1 MPDAFGHDIHS
12 VTVGSG
18 EPTVMLHC
26 MLARHQAMLPLSKAL
41 GWQATLLDLP
51 GHGRSADWD
60 GKSEYQSLTVE
71 AARQSCN
78 GPAHIIGHSFGATA
92 ALRLAVES
100 PECVSRLTLIE
111 PVFFAAAKGT
121 AAFTAHMKAFRPFV
135 AAMLMGDEARA
146 AEIFNAQWSDSD
158 WTALSDRQKDYL
170 IQRIHLVV
178 AGGAAIEEDADGVT
192 SAARLGALDV
202 PVTLIRGGQTQPVI
216 KAIHDTLVAR
226 IPQATDHV
234 VEEAGHMIALTHVAQ
249 IAAIIRA
256 ADQETG

>member
-1 MPDAFGHDIHS
+1 MPDAFGHSIHS

-18 EPTVMLHC
+18 DPAVMIHC
-26 MLARHQAMLPLSKAL
+26 MLGRHQAMLPLAKAL
-41 GWQATLLDLP
+41 NARATLLDMP
-51 GHGRSADWD
+51 GHGRSDKWD
-60 GKSEYQSLTVE
+60 GKTEYQSLVAE
-71 AARQSCN
+71 AARQCCD
-78 GPAHIIGHSFGATA
+78 GPSHVIGHSFGATA
-92 ALRLAVES
+92 ALRLAIES

-121 AAFTAHMKAFRPFV
+121 AAFTAHMKAFRPFIT
-135 AAMLMGDEARA
+135 AMLMGDEPCA
-146 AEIFNAQWSDSD
+146 AEMFNAQWSDSD
-158 WTALSDRQKDYL
+158 WAALSERQKDYL
-170 IQRIHLVV
+170 IRRIHLVV

-192 SAARLGALDV
+192 SAARLGALDI

-216 KAIHDTLVAR
+216 KAIHDALVAR

-234 VEEAGHMIALTHVAQ
+234 IEEAGHMIALTHVAQ

>member
-1 MPDAFGHDIHS
+1 MPDAFGHAIHS

-26 MLARHQAMLPLSKAL
+26 MLARHQAMLPLAKAL
-41 GWQATLLDLP
+41 GGQATLLDLP

-71 AARQSCN
+71 AARQSCT

-192 SAARLGALDV
+192 SAERLGALNT
-202 PVTLIRGGQTQPVI
+202 PVTLIRGGQTQTVI
-216 KAIHDTLVAR
+216 KAIHDALVAR
-226 IPQATDHV
+226 IPRATDHV
-234 VEEAGHMIALTHVAQ
+234 VANAGHMVALTHVAQ
-249 IAAIIRA
+249 IAQIIRS